1 MNNEGTGAR
10 DARNLA
16 PKRTGRR
23 ATMSDVAARVGVSR
37 QLVGLVFR
45 NEAGVGADT
54 RDRILAAARHLGYS
68 PNTAAQSLRGSST
81 RSIGVIFNPYELTPL
96 DILSRIYEHAAA
108 AGYRVLVSTT
118 TQTRTEQAAIDE
130 LVGYRC
136 EALILIAPRAGF
148 DELRRVIGPTPVVV
162 VGRGMPGSDFD
173 VVRSRGAEGM
183 DSMVR
188 YLAGL
193 GHRSIC
199 YVHCLDL
206 LDAEVRLGGYRRAMA
221 ELGLE
226 QRVIE
231 LPDDFT
237 EEAGARVAGMLLQGG
252 ELPGAVMCNNDLAAS
267 GLSHGLL
274 RAGIRCPQDISI
286 TGYDDNRI
294 AGLTYLD
301 LTTVC
306 QDPNEMAQNAV
317 EAAVARAAGIAGPP
331 REIFTSARLVI
342 RSSTA
347 APTV

>member
-1 MNNEGTGAR
+1 MNNEGAGAR
-10 DARNLA
+10 NARNSGSD
-16 PKRTGRR
+16 RIGRR

-45 NEAGVGADT
+45 NEAGVGVET
-54 RDRILAAARHLGYS
+54 RNRILAAARQLGYS

-96 DILSRIYEHAAA
+96 DILSRIYEHAAT

-118 TQTRTEQAAIDE
+118 TETRTEQVAIDE

-136 EALILIAPRAGF
+136 EALILIAPKAGF
-148 DELRRVIGPTPVVV
+148 VELRRAIGPTPVVV

-173 VVRSRGAEGM
+173 VVRSQGADGM
-183 DSMVR
+183 DGMVR
-188 YLAGL
+188 HLASL

-199 YVHCLDL
+199 YVHCLDVF
-206 LDAEVRLGGYRRAMA
+206 DSDVRLGGYRRAMA
-221 ELGLE
+221 GLGLE

-231 LPDDFT
+231 LSGDFT
-237 EEAGARVAGMLLQGG
+237 EEAGARAAELLMSGG
-252 ELPGAVMCNNDLAAS
+252 DLPGAVMCNNDLAAS
-267 GLSHGLL
+267 GLSHRLLQFGLH
-274 RAGIRCPQDISI
+274 CPRDISI

-294 AGLTYLD
+294 AGLSYLD

-306 QDPNEMAQNAV
+306 QDPNEMARAAV
-317 EAAVARAAGIAGPP
+317 EAAVARAAGSAGLP
-331 REIFTSARLVI
+331 REIFTGARLVI

-347 APTV
+347 APSV